1 MRTRTKIICTLGPA
15 TNSYEKI
22 VQLIDAGMNVARIN
36 MSHGSYEDHKKTID
50 HLKKGRQEKRIP
62 LAIML
67 DTKGPEMRVGILDTP
82 RALEKGEMLTIAKSP
97 EGGEITIEPFQVIQD
112 VKVGEKILF
121 DDGYITAQ
129 VVQTEK
135 NHLVVEI
142 QNSGILKSQKGVNVP
157 NAELDLPAVTE
168 RDSADIAFGC
178 KNGIDLLA
186 ASFIRNAEH
195 IYTIKEILKRNQASH
210 VLVIAKIENALG
222 VKNFDSILQ
231 AADGIMVA
239 RGDLGVELPVTQ
251 VPKLQKVMIRKCYQS
266 FKPVI
271 TATQML
277 ESMISNPRPTR
288 AEVSDVANAIY
299 DSTSAVMLSGETA
312 IGKYPIET
320 VKLMKSTIIEAEKDF
335 DYEGF
340 FYKDATDHVFHDI
353 SSSVALAAVKT
364 AYSASGKAL
373 IALTAR
379 GFTAKLMGRFR
390 PRMPIIAVTPDEKT
404 YHQLAF
410 VWGAVP
416 IYEKVKN
423 VNEGVQKASCYILTH
438 QLVRYGDL
446 IVITSGTPF
455 GVSGTTNMMVVDT
468 IGAVLVRG
476 CPSKGKQVSGNVA
489 FFLSFDPE
497 ATYDVKNKIVVMSHC
512 VEDYRPYLKEA
523 LGLVLQNYPD
533 DSYSEELVKEFARS
547 FKVPYL
553 VRADAACIILKK
565 DQRVTLDPAKGLIF
579 DGIID
584 SEQEMI
590 HQVCR
595 KIKGSRLANS

>member
-50 HLKKGRQEKRIP
+50 KLKKARKEKGIP

-67 DTKGPEMRVGILDTP
+67 DTKGPEIRVGILDAP
-82 RALEKGEMLTIAKSP
+82 LALEKGAKLTITNSP
-97 EGGEITIEPFQVIQD
+97 KEGEITIEPFQVIHD
-112 VKVGEKILF
+112 VKVGGEILF
-121 DDGYITAQ
+121 DDGYITAKVTQ
-129 VVQTEK
+129 K
-135 NHLVVEI
+135 KKDHLVVEI
-142 QNSGILKSQKGVNVP
+142 QNSGVLKSQKGVNIP
-157 NAELDLPAVTE
+157 NVELDLPAVTE
-168 RDSADIAFGC
+168 RDISDIEFGC
-178 KNGIDLLA
+178 KNDIDLLA
-186 ASFIRNAEH
+186 ASFIRSSEH
-195 IYTIKEILKRNQASH
+195 IYTIKELLKRNQASH
-210 VLVIAKIENALG
+210 VLVIAKIESALG

-266 FKPVI
+266 FKPVV

-312 IGKYPIET
+312 VGKYPIEA
-320 VKLMKSTIIEAEKDF
+320 VKLMRSTIVEAEKDF
-335 DYEGF
+335 DYEEF
-340 FYKDATDHVFHDI
+340 FYKDASDHVFHDI

-364 AYSASGKAL
+364 AYSAHGKAL
-373 IALTAR
+373 IALTTG

-390 PRMPIIAVTPDEKT
+390 PEMPIIAVTPDEKT

-410 VWGAVP
+410 VWGTVP
-416 IYEKVKN
+416 VHEKVKN
-423 VNEGVQKASCYILTH
+423 VKEGVQKASCYILTH

-455 GVSGTTNMMVVDT
+455 GVSGTTNMMVVDN

-476 CPSKGKQVSGNVA
+476 CPGKGKRISGKVE

-497 ATYDVKNKIVVMSHC
+497 ANYDFKNKLVVMSHC
-512 VEDYRPYLKEA
+512 AEEYAPHLKGA
-523 LGLVLQNYPD
+523 LGLILQNHPD
-533 DSYSEELVKEFARS
+533 DSHSEELVKEFAHNL
-547 FKVPYL
+547 KVPYL
-553 VRADAACIILKK
+553 VRADAACTILKK
-565 DQRVTLDPAKGLIF
+565 DQLVTLDPSKGLIF
-579 DGIID
+579 EGVIE

-590 HQVCR
+590 NQVCH
-595 KIKGSRLANS
+595 I

>member
-22 VQLIDAGMNVARIN
+22 MQLIDAGMNVARIN
-36 MSHGSYEDHKKTID
+36 MSHGCYEDHKKTID
-50 HLKKGRQEKRIP
+50 HLKRARKEKGIP

-67 DTKGPEMRVGILDTP
+67 DTKGPEIRVGILEVP
-82 RALEKGEMLTIAKSP
+82 LSLEKGAKLTITKSP
-97 EGGEITIEPFQVIQD
+97 KEGEITIEPFQVIKD
-112 VKVGEKILF
+112 VKIGGEILF
-121 DDGYITAQ
+121 DDGYITTK
-129 VVQTEK
+129 VIDK
-135 NHLVVEI
+135 KKDHLVVEV
-142 QNSGILKSQKGVNVP
+142 QNSGILKSQKGVNIP
-157 NAELDLPAVTE
+157 NVELDLPAVTE
-168 RDSADIAFGC
+168 RDISDIEFGC
-178 KNGIDLLA
+178 KNDIDLLA
-186 ASFIRNAEH
+186 ASFIRSSEH
-195 IYTIKEILKRNQASH
+195 IYTIKELLKRNQASH
-210 VLVIAKIENALG
+210 ILVIAKIENALG

-266 FKPVI
+266 FKPVV

-312 IGKYPIET
+312 VGKYPIET
-320 VKLMKSTIIEAEKDF
+320 VKLMRSTIIEAEKDF
-335 DYEGF
+335 NYEEF
-340 FYKDATDHVFHDI
+340 FYKDAMSHVFHDL

-364 AYSASGKAL
+364 AYSAHGKAL
-373 IALTAR
+373 IALTTG

-390 PRMPIIAVTPDEKT
+390 PEMPIIAVTPDEKT

-410 VWGAVP
+410 VWGTVP
-416 IYEKVKN
+416 VHEKVQN
-423 VNEGVQKASCYILTH
+423 VKEGVRKASCYILTH

-455 GVSGTTNMMVVDT
+455 GVSGTTNMMLVDN
-468 IGAVLVRG
+468 IGDVLVRG
-476 CPSKGKQVSGNVA
+476 CPGKGKRVSGKVE

-497 ATYDVKNKIVVMSHC
+497 STYDFKKKLVVMSHC
-512 VEDYRPYLKEA
+512 AEEYGPHLKGA
-523 LGLVLQNYPD
+523 LGLILQNHPD
-533 DSYSEELVKEFARS
+533 DSQSEEFVKEFAHNL
-547 FKVPYL
+547 KIPYL
-553 VRADAACIILKK
+553 VRADAACTILKK
-565 DQRVTLDPAKGLIF
+565 DQLVTLDPSKGLIF
-579 DGIID
+579 EGVIE

-590 HQVCR
+590 NQVCH
-595 KIKGSRLANS
+595 I

>member
-50 HLKKGRQEKRIP
+50 KLKKARKEKGIP

-67 DTKGPEMRVGILDTP
+67 DTKGPEIRVGILDAP
-82 RALEKGEMLTIAKSP
+82 LALEKGAKLTITNSP
-97 EGGEITIEPFQVIQD
+97 KEGEITIEPFQVIHD
-112 VKVGEKILF
+112 VKVGGEILF
-121 DDGYITAQ
+121 DDGYITAKVTQ
-129 VVQTEK
+129 K
-135 NHLVVEI
+135 KKDHLVVEI
-142 QNSGILKSQKGVNVP
+142 QNSGVLKSQKGVNIP
-157 NAELDLPAVTE
+157 NVELDLPAVTE
-168 RDSADIAFGC
+168 RDISDIEFGC
-178 KNGIDLLA
+178 KNDIDLLA
-186 ASFIRNAEH
+186 ASFIRSSEH
-195 IYTIKEILKRNQASH
+195 IYTIKELLKRNQASH
-210 VLVIAKIENALG
+210 VLVIAKIESALG

-266 FKPVI
+266 FKPVV

-312 IGKYPIET
+312 VGKYPIEA
-320 VKLMKSTIIEAEKDF
+320 VKLMRSTIVEAEKDF
-335 DYEGF
+335 DYEEF
-340 FYKDATDHVFHDI
+340 FYKDASDHVFHDI

-364 AYSASGKAL
+364 AYSAHGKAL
-373 IALTAR
+373 IALTTG

-390 PRMPIIAVTPDEKT
+390 PEMPIIAVTPDEKT

-410 VWGAVP
+410 VWGTVP
-416 IYEKVKN
+416 VHEKVKN
-423 VNEGVQKASCYILTH
+423 VKEGVQKASCYILTH

-455 GVSGTTNMMVVDT
+455 GVSGTTNMMVVDN

-476 CPSKGKQVSGNVA
+476 CPGKGKRISGKVE

-497 ATYDVKNKIVVMSHC
+497 ATYDFKNKLVVMSHC
-512 VEDYRPYLKEA
+512 AEEYAPHLKGA
-523 LGLVLQNYPD
+523 LGLILQNHPD
-533 DSYSEELVKEFARS
+533 DSHSEELVKEFAHNL
-547 FKVPYL
+547 KIPYL
-553 VRADAACIILKK
+553 VRADAACTILKK
-565 DQRVTLDPAKGLIF
+565 DQLVTLDPSKGLIF
-579 DGIID
+579 EGVIE
-584 SEQEMI
+584 SEQKMI
-590 HQVCR
+590 NQVCH
-595 KIKGSRLANS
+595 I